1 MTARARFNNETFEG
15 DDALTG
21 SIITRRRLGLGA
33 VGALGLP
40 AIARA
45 QTGRPLR
52 WVVAYPPGGATD
64 VIARLLAN
72 AIAPRLGQPIVVDN
86 RPGAAGSIGADNV
99 AKSPPDGATVL
110 SADMGILVYNRALY
124 RRLPYDPERDLTP
137 VALYVQFNMMLA
149 VHPSLPIRD
158 AREFVAYAKAR
169 PNEVTMA
176 SPGIGSPHHLA
187 LERFCRTVGL
197 QVTHV
202 PYRGAAPAVSDLMA
216 GTVQAMFLDYASGAS
231 GYQSGKVI
239 PIAAASARR
248 LREYP
253 DLMTLAE
260 QGFPGHEYGSAQ
272 GAMMR
277 SGTPEAAV
285 QRLNALIGEAV
296 RDGEV
301 VRRMQELGAEPVHL
315 GPAEYRARME
325 AEAQTWLPLIRD
337 LGITLET

>member
-1 MTARARFNNETFEG
+1 MSKGDGVQGARM
-15 DDALTG
+15 L
-21 SIITRRRLGLGA
+21 TRRRLGLGA
-33 VGALGLP
+33 MSAMAHS

-45 QTGRPLR
+45 QSGRPLR

-64 VIARLLAN
+64 VVARLLAN

-99 AKSPPDGATVL
+99 AKSLADGQTVL

-137 VALYVQFNMMLA
+137 VALYAEFNLMLA
-149 VHPSLPIRD
+149 VHPSLPVRD
-158 AREFVAYAKAR
+158 AREFVAHVRAR

-187 LERFCRTVGL
+187 LERFCRTVGI

-202 PYRGAAPAVSDLMA
+202 PYRGAAPAVNDLMA

-231 GYQSGKVI
+231 AYQNGTARPV
-239 PIAAASARR
+239 AAASASR

-253 DLMTLAE
+253 DLSTLAE
-260 QGFPGHEYGSAQ
+260 QGFPGHEYGSVH
-272 GAMMR
+272 GALMR
-277 SGTPEAAV
+277 SGTPEAVV
-285 QRLNALIGEAV
+285 QRMDTLIGEAV
-296 RDGEV
+296 RDDQV
-301 VRRMQELGAEPVHL
+301 VRRMQELGAQPVHL

-325 AEAQTWLPLIRD
+325 AEAQIWLPLIRD